1 MAVARPPP
9 WLLSAPDRV
18 KAMSVTRSVADPE
31 SAADAGK
38 PRRLTGDYD
47 FVVVA
52 SRLPV
57 DRVDDPG
64 SGESQWRPSPGGLVT
79 ALQPVMRDAN
89 GAWVGWPGS
98 AGDALEPFDADG
110 MHLVDRRPVRRR
122 GPRLLRGL
130 LQRHA
135 VAAVSRR
142 HRAAGVPP
150 PVVGRL
156 RDGQP
161 ALRRGG
167 GRAGRARRDRVGQRL
182 PAPAGPRH
190 AARAPRRRAHRLLQ
204 PHPVPG
210 LRDLRPAAL
219 APSDRRRPA
228 RRRPAGLPA
237 PERRDELPAGLPPRR
252 RDDHERAR

>member
-1 MAVARPPP
+1 
-9 WLLSAPDRV
+9 
-18 KAMSVTRSVADPE
+18 MSVTRSVADPE
-31 SAADAGK
+31 SAGDAGT
-38 PRRLTGDYD
+38 PRRLTRDYD

-52 SRLPV
+52 SRVPV

-64 SGESQWRPSPGGLVT
+64 SGESQWRHSPGGLVT

-98 AGDALEPFDADG
+98 AGDGPEAVGGGGEPPG
-110 MHLVDRRPVRRR
+110 DRWPVRRR

-142 HRAAGVPP
+142 DRAGRVPP
-150 PVVGRL
+150 ALVGRL
-156 RDGQP
+156 HAGQP

-190 AARAPRRRAHRLLQ
+190 AARAPR
-204 PHPVPG
+204 
-210 LRDLRPAAL
+210 
-219 APSDRRRPA
+219 
-228 RRRPAGLPA
+228 
-237 PERRDELPAGLPPRR
+237 
-252 RDDHERAR
+252 